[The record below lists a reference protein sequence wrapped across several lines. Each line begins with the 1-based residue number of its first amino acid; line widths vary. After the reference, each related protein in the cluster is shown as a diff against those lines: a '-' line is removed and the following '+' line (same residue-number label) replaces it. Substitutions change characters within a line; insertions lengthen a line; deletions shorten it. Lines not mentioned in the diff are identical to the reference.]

1 MAPSDLRILVV
12 DDEPDVREAVANLLE
27 TFLEHATVH
36 QASSG
41 GEGLDVVRNEALD
54 LILTDFKMPGMN
66 GAQFLD
72 QALAMRPGTPSIM
85 LTAFDKE
92 ALQSL
97 GARGGGHPPPILHK
111 PFEAEDLLDAVDE
124 VLDSAGGAA

>member
-27 TFLEHATVH
+27 TFLDHATVRT
-36 QASSG
+36 ASTG
-41 GEGLDVVRNEALD
+41 GEGLDVVRNEQVD
-54 LILTDFKMPGMN
+54 LILTDFRMPGMD

-72 QALAMRPGTPSIM
+72 AALKVRPGTPSIV
-85 LTAFDKE
+85 LTAFDRE

-97 GARGGGHPPPILHK
+97 GTPKPPILHK
-111 PFEAEDLLDAVDE
+111 PFEAQDLLQAVDD
-124 VLDSAGGAA
+124 VLEAGAGA